1 MPSMTIDRIFIA
13 YMTVCGLVIAAGLIF
28 IPHGERFA
36 VPPFFW
42 VLIPMAVFEAVS
54 FARNK
59 GAPGSVISPWARL
72 GGFALAIAL
81 MMALPYL
88 AGQPAI
94 QLY

>member
-1 MPSMTIDRIFIA
+1 MTIDRIFIA
-13 YMTVCGLVIAAGLIF
+13 YMTLCGLVVAAGLIF

-36 VPPFFW
+36 IPPFFW
-42 VLIPMAVFEAVS
+42 VLVPMAVFEAFS
-54 FARNK
+54 FARSK

-72 GGFALAIAL
+72 AGFAIGVAL

-88 AGQPAI
+88 AGQPPI

>member
-1 MPSMTIDRIFIA
+1 MTIDRIFIA
-13 YMTVCGLVIAAGLIF
+13 FMTVCGLAIGAGLIF

-36 VPPFFW
+36 IPPFFW
-42 VLIPMAVFEAVS
+42 VLVPMAAFEAAS
-54 FARNK
+54 FARSK

-72 GGFALAIAL
+72 GGFAIAIAL
-81 MMALPYL
+81 MLAVPYL

>member
-1 MPSMTIDRIFIA
+1 MTVDRIFIA
-13 YMTVCGLVIAAGLIF
+13 YMILCGFVIAAGLIF

-36 VPPFFW
+36 IPPFFW
-42 VLIPMAVFEAVS
+42 VLVPMAVFEAVS
-54 FARNK
+54 FARGK
-59 GAPGSVISPWARL
+59 GASGSVISPWARL

-81 MMALPYL
+81 MLALPYL